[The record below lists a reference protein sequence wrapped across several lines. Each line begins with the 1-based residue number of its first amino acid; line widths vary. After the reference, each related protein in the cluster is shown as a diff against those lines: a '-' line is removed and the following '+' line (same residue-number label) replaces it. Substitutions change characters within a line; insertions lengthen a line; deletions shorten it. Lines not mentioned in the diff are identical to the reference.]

1 MREKSPVFK
10 LKRFLLYL
18 IVLIYVVA
26 LLFPIYWILV
36 TSLQDGDAIY
46 FIPRGFTLANY
57 VTIFTSDRFSIVIPL
72 INSLRVSLAT
82 TSVCILL
89 GVLSAYAFA
98 RLKFKGSNTLFL
110 VLIFTEMLPPI
121 ALLIPFF
128 LLYQRLHLFNTWYG
142 LVIGYV
148 AWLLPITTWV
158 LYSYFQSI
166 PKDLEEAARA
176 DGATRVGALFK
187 IILPVSAPGIIAA
200 TVICF
205 MFSMGE
211 FLFAIT
217 VATAE
222 KAHTLT
228 VNMNIFITKFQ
239 IEYGYLSAT
248 TIITLLFPVILVL
261 ILQRFLIDGL
271 KKGAVKE

>member
-1 MREKSPVFK
+1 MATKSPVFK
-10 LKRFLLYL
+10 LKRVLLYL
-18 IVLIYVVA
+18 AVIIYTVA
-26 LLFPIYWILV
+26 LLFPIYWILT
-36 TSLQDGDAIY
+36 TSLQKSDAIN
-46 FIPRGFTLANY
+46 FIPKVLTLENY
-57 VTIFTSDRFSIVIPL
+57 VTIFTSDRFSIVTPL
-72 INSLRVSLAT
+72 FNSIRVSLST
-82 TSVCILL
+82 TAICIILSVLA
-89 GVLSAYAFA
+89 AYAFA
-98 RLKFKGSNTLFL
+98 RLKFKGSNTVF
-110 VLIFTEMLPPI
+110 VILIFTEMLPPI

-148 AWLLPITTWV
+148 SWLLPITTWV

-187 IILPVSAPGIIAA
+187 VILPVSAPGIISA

-211 FLFAIT
+211 FLFAVT

-228 VNMNIFITKFQ
+228 VNMNIFMTKFQ
-239 IEYGYLSAT
+239 IEYGYLTAT
-248 TIITLLFPVILVL
+248 TIVTLLFPVILVL
-261 ILQRFLIDGL
+261 ILQRFLIEGL
-271 KKGAVKE
+271 TKGAVKE

>member
-1 MREKSPVFK
+1 MKEKSPFFK
-10 LKRFLLYL
+10 FKRFLLYL
-18 IVLIYVVA
+18 IVFLYVVA

-36 TSLQDGDAIY
+36 TSLQDGDAIS
-46 FIPRGFTLANY
+46 FIPKRFTLANY
-57 VTIFTSDRFSIVIPL
+57 LTIFTSDRFSIVTPL
-72 INSLRVSLAT
+72 LNSLRVSLT
-82 TSVCILL
+82 TTAICILL
-89 GVLSAYAFA
+89 GILSAYAFA
-98 RLKFKGSNTLFL
+98 RLKFKGSSTLFL
-110 VLIFTEMLPPI
+110 ILIFTEMLPPI

-239 IEYGYLSAT
+239 IEYGYLTAT

-271 KKGAVKE
+271 TKGAVKE

>member
-1 MREKSPVFK
+1 MRTKSPIFK
-10 LKRFLLYL
+10 LKRVFLYL
-18 IVLIYVVA
+18 TVTLYVVA
-26 LLFPIYWILV
+26 LLFPIYWILA
-36 TSLQDGDAIY
+36 TSLQQSDAIN
-46 FIPRGFTLANY
+46 FIPKALTLKNY
-57 VTIFTSDRFSIVIPL
+57 ITIFTSDRFNITVPL
-72 INSLRVSLAT
+72 LNSLRVSLAT
-82 TSVCILL
+82 TMICIIL

-98 RLKFKGSNTLFL
+98 RLKFKGSNILFL
-110 VLIFTEMLPPI
+110 ILIFTEMLPPI

-128 LLYQRLHLFNTWYG
+128 LLYQRLNLFNTWYG

-187 IILPVSAPGIIAA
+187 VILPVSAPGIIAA

-239 IEYGYLSAT
+239 IEYGYLTAT
-248 TIITLLFPVILVL
+248 TIITLLFPVVLVL

-271 KKGAVKE
+271 TKGAVKE

>member
-1 MREKSPVFK
+1 MSKENPIFK
-10 LKRFLLYL
+10 LKRVFLYFA
-18 IVLIYVVA
+18 VVFYVIA
-26 LLFPIYWILV
+26 MLFPIYWILV
-36 TSLQDGDAIY
+36 TSFQDSDAVN
-46 FIPRGFTLANY
+46 FVPRILTLRNY
-57 VTIFTSDRFSIVIPL
+57 ITIFTSDRFNIITPL
-72 INSLRVSLAT
+72 YNSLRVALST
-82 TSVCILL
+82 TFICILL

-98 RLKFKGSNTLFL
+98 RLKFKGSNVLFL
-110 VLIFTEMLPPI
+110 ILIFTEMLPPV

-187 IILPVSAPGIIAA
+187 IVLPISAPGIIAA

-211 FLFAIT
+211 FLFAVT

-222 KAHTLT
+222 KAQTLT

-239 IEYGYLSAT
+239 IEYGYLTAT
-248 TIITLLFPVILVL
+248 TIVTLLFPVTLVL
-261 ILQRFLIDGL
+261 ILQRFLIEGL
-271 KKGAVKE
+271 TKGAVKE

>member
-1 MREKSPVFK
+1 MGSKSPVFK
-10 LKRFLLYL
+10 LKRILLYFL
-18 IVLIYVVA
+18 VIIYVVA
-26 LLFPIYWILV
+26 LLFPIYWILA
-36 TSLQDGDAIY
+36 TSLQDAHAIN
-46 FIPRGFTLANY
+46 FIPKMLTLKNY
-57 VTIFTSDRFSIVIPL
+57 ITIFTSDRFSIVTPL
-72 INSLRVSLAT
+72 YNSLRVSLST
-82 TSVCILL
+82 TFICILL

-98 RLKFKGSNTLFL
+98 RLRFKGSGTLFMA
-110 VLIFTEMLPPI
+110 LIFTEMLPPI

-228 VNMNIFITKFQ
+228 VNMNIFITKFD
-239 IEYGYLSAT
+239 IEYGYLTAT
-248 TIITLLFPVILVL
+248 TIVTLLFPVILVL

-271 KKGAVKE
+271 TKGAVKE